1 MNQQDGHSL
10 SGQCDRQFVAM
21 PDGPIEAICRDE
33 LYDHWRLRSGNEIR
47 TEKQAPEI
55 SSGSVCEMLE
65 GVSNADIR
73 RNGPLRNCCVQI
85 YKTDRTEGSW
95 KFVIIV

>member
-1 MNQQDGHSL
+1 MDQQDGHSL

-55 SSGSVCEMLE
+55 SQGVYEMLKSVRTDLYATAVFRFTKQI
-65 GVSNADIR
+65 GLR
-73 RNGPLRNCCVQI
+73 RVGNL
-85 YKTDRTEGSW
+85 
-95 KFVIIV
+95 